1 MRNSSTP
8 RDAAPKAWTRPELVR
23 LGKIA
28 DVAGASNTTGQVI
41 SMVNT
46 KS

>member
-8 RDAAPKAWTRPELVR
+8 RDATPKAWTRPELVR
-23 LGKIA
+23 LGKIS
-28 DVAGASNTTGQVI
+28 DVAGSQVAGPQAAGA
-41 SMVNT
+41 

>member
-1 MRNSSTP
+1 MRKTSTG
-8 RDAAPKAWTRPELVR
+8 REAAPKTWARPELVR

-28 DVAGASNTTGQVI
+28 DVAANQGVGPQAGAA
-41 SMVNT
+41 

>member
-1 MRNSSTP
+1 MQKSGTP
-8 RDAAPKAWTRPELVR
+8 RDAAPKVWTRPELVR

-28 DVAGASNTTGQVI
+28 DVAAVQGIGPQAGAQ
-41 SMVNT
+41 

>member
-1 MRNSSTP
+1 MGKASTS
-8 RDAAPKAWTRPELVR
+8 RETAPKTWARPELVR

-28 DVAGASNTTGQVI
+28 DVAAVQGIGPQAGAN
-41 SMVNT
+41 

>member
-1 MRNSSTP
+1 MRKSSTP
-8 RDAAPKAWTRPELVR
+8 RETPPKSWTRPELVR

-28 DVAGASNTTGQVI
+28 DVAAVQGIGPQAGAS
-41 SMVNT
+41 

>member
-1 MRNSSTP
+1 MRKSSTP
-8 RDAAPKAWTRPELVR
+8 RDAAPKTWTRPELVR

-28 DVAGASNTTGQVI
+28 DVAAVQGIGPQAGAA
-41 SMVNT
+41 

>member
-28 DVAGASNTTGQVI
+28 DVAANQNTVTAQNAS
-41 SMVNT
+41 

>member
-1 MRNSSTP
+1 MRKASTT
-8 RDAAPKAWTRPELVR
+8 RETAPKTWARPELVR

-28 DVAGASNTTGQVI
+28 DVAAVQGVGPQAGRA
-41 SMVNT
+41 